1 MMVLIVSLAACDKN
15 INSNAGEGTLMAVNA
30 SPGYPPVNITVD
42 GSALNSSPLNY
53 PGYSPYKTLKAGA
66 RNLVVKDAIMDTI
79 KLQGTLNLIADVPQ
93 SFLLFGAPGSL
104 NAMVVTDNFASNIPG
119 KAVIRFFNFSPGSP
133 VMDFGIIKSGNFN
146 AVYSARSFET
156 YNSAL
161 QYSVFGAIDTGKYT
175 FSIRINGT
183 GVNLFTGSEV
193 TLQQGKAYT
202 IYAKGINGNATYPI
216 GLEMINH
223 N

>member
-1 MMVLIVSLAACDKN
+1 V
-15 INSNAGEGTLMAVNA
+15 
-30 SPGYPPVNITVD
+30 
-42 GSALNSSPLNY
+42 
-53 PGYSPYKTLKAGA
+53 
-66 RNLVVKDAIMDTI
+66 RDAIQDTI
-79 KLQGTLNLIADVPQ
+79 KLQGTLNLIGDVSQ
-93 SFLLFGAPGSL
+93 SFLLFGTPGTL
-104 NAMVVTDNFASNIPG
+104 NAMVVTDNFPTNIPG

-133 VMDFGIIKSGNFN
+133 VMDFGIMKSGNFN
-146 AVYSARSFET
+146 AVYSARSFEN
-156 YNSAL
+156 YNSAQ

-183 GVNLFTGSEV
+183 GVNLFTGNEV

-202 IYAKGINGNATYPI
+202 IYAKGINGNATYPL